1 MSIELGLLIAFLGF
15 VMSVIVNYL
24 NQKRITKQDSEKQGY
39 SWGKLD
45 EKLANIEK
53 SLNKIEVKLD
63 NYDIEIDKKI
73 EIALQ
78 HHIKEY
84 HK

>member
-1 MSIELGLLIAFLGF
+1 MSIELGLLIAILGF

-24 NQKRITKQDSEKQGY
+24 NQKRISKQDNEKQGY

-63 NYDIEIDKKI
+63 SYDREIDTKI
-73 EIALQ
+73 DIALQ